1 MFRALSRSP
10 PPPRRHW
17 PARLPIRRGPAARPP
32 PRAPPRLPI
41 GPLLHVRPGSAQEAG
56 PGKGRGGAREGRG
69 PRRCPRSAAPARR
82 PQERALL
89 PGPGSPRHR
98 RAAWRPLPSDPSDR
112 LPFHLGPSRSSS
124 ASVTKRARLR
134 QGGIPGPPLT
144 VVTRTQRPLVHVQLF
159 SPSAGPGGL
168 RGPSEVAMRSMM
180 LPVLALWV
188 GCCPG
193 GALAEQGLSP
203 REPAATPTS
212 TGMLTLQPP
221 PPSWPGPPNGQAR
234 PTLSNGGPDRPEE
247 GAHEACTQPPGPSRK
262 APARPG
268 PAQREASPPAA
279 WDQEWSH
286 YKGPSSK
293 WARPQAVAEA
303 QERAVATREGVL
315 CRPGSGSRHQKKDD
329 SQGQGGGCTKETT
342 DRERERPRSRQGHGH
357 RFPDL
362 GAAEQAMPPLPASC
376 LLARAAIACS
386 NVKMKHIPAL
396 TDPGLA
402 TLYLAENEIAKIPVH
417 AFRGLPNLQWL
428 DLSKNKLDAQGLHPD
443 AFKNLTRLKR
453 LNLDGNSLAAVPALP
468 ASLQELKLNDNVLQG
483 LQHSSFRGLS
493 RLLTLEVEGN
503 QLHDGNISPLAFQPL
518 HSLLYLRLD
527 RNHLRTI
534 PPGLPASL
542 RELHLGTNV
551 FEEVTEGMLNHS
563 HSLSVLVLSNK
574 QLQEDRLAPRA
585 WTDLPKLEVLD
596 LSHNRLARVPSFL
609 PRGLRRLTLH
619 HNRIERI
626 PAYVFAHM
634 RPGLELLRLSH
645 NSLRTDG
652 IRGASFLGLRRSLAE
667 LLLDHNQLRA
677 IPRGLLGLRGLQVL
691 HLSHNKIRHM
701 PLNSICDARVA
712 QNSSLISTHLENNL
726 IDPRRIPPTAF
737 SCIRVYRS
745 VVFRPQQQEGVA
757 EGS

>member
-1 MFRALSRSP
+1 
-10 PPPRRHW
+10 
-17 PARLPIRRGPAARPP
+17 
-32 PRAPPRLPI
+32 
-41 GPLLHVRPGSAQEAG
+41 
-56 PGKGRGGAREGRG
+56 
-69 PRRCPRSAAPARR
+69 
-82 PQERALL
+82 
-89 PGPGSPRHR
+89 
-98 RAAWRPLPSDPSDR
+98 
-112 LPFHLGPSRSSS
+112 
-124 ASVTKRARLR
+124 
-134 QGGIPGPPLT
+134 
-144 VVTRTQRPLVHVQLF
+144 
-159 SPSAGPGGL
+159 
-168 RGPSEVAMRSMM
+168 MRSMM

-193 GALAEQGLSP
+193 EALAEQGLSP

-234 PTLSNGGPDRPEE
+234 PTLSNGGLDRPEE

-293 WARPQAVAEA
+293 WAQPQAVAEA
-303 QERAVATREGVL
+303 QERAVATREGQGRKTGGRGARRRGPKPR
-315 CRPGSGSRHQKKDD
+315 RPPKAGSSADLAQGAGIKRRMTAKAKVAAAPRRPQTVSGRGRGAGKGTDTGFRTWVPPSRP
-329 SQGQGGGCTKETT
+329 C
-342 DRERERPRSRQGHGH
+342 
-357 RFPDL
+357 
-362 GAAEQAMPPLPASC
+362 PPCQPPASWP
-376 LLARAAIACS
+376 RAAIACS

-402 TLYLAENEIAKIPVH
+402 TLYLAENEIAKIPAH

-443 AFKNLTRLKR
+443 AFKNLTQLKR

-551 FEEVTEGMLNHS
+551 IEEVTEGMLNHS
-563 HSLSVLVLSNK
+563 HSLSVLVLSNN

-585 WTDLPKLEVLD
+585 WTDLPPGVRKLEVLD

-626 PAYVFAHM
+626 PAYVFAHV

-691 HLSHNKIRHM
+691 HLSHNEIRHM
-701 PLNSICDARVA
+701 PLNSICETRVA

-726 IDPRRIPPTAF
+726 IDRRRNLPTAF

-745 VVFRPQQQEGVA
+745 VVLRPQQQEGVA

>member
-1 MFRALSRSP
+1 
-10 PPPRRHW
+10 
-17 PARLPIRRGPAARPP
+17 
-32 PRAPPRLPI
+32 
-41 GPLLHVRPGSAQEAG
+41 
-56 PGKGRGGAREGRG
+56 
-69 PRRCPRSAAPARR
+69 
-82 PQERALL
+82 
-89 PGPGSPRHR
+89 
-98 RAAWRPLPSDPSDR
+98 
-112 LPFHLGPSRSSS
+112 
-124 ASVTKRARLR
+124 
-134 QGGIPGPPLT
+134 
-144 VVTRTQRPLVHVQLF
+144 
-159 SPSAGPGGL
+159 
-168 RGPSEVAMRSMM
+168 MRSMM

-193 GALAEQGLSP
+193 GALAEQRLSP

-212 TGMLTLQPP
+212 PGMLTLQPP

-234 PTLSNGGPDRPEE
+234 PTLSNSGLDRPEE

-262 APARPG
+262 ALARPG

-293 WARPQAVAEA
+293 WAQPQAVAEA
-303 QERAVATREGVL
+303 QERAVATREGQGRKTGGRGARRRGPKPRRPPKGVL
-315 CRPGSGSRHQKKDD
+315 RRPGSGSRPQKKDD
-329 SQGQGGGCTKETT
+329 SQGQGGGCTEETT
-342 DRERERPRSRQGHGH
+342 DRERKRPRSRQGHGH

-402 TLYLAENEIAKIPVH
+402 TLYLAENEIAKIPAH

-551 FEEVTEGMLNHS
+551 IEEVTEGMLNHS
-563 HSLSVLVLSNK
+563 HSLSVLVLSNN

-596 LSHNRLARVPSFL
+596 LSHNRLARVPSSL

-645 NSLRTDG
+645 NSLRTDS
-652 IRGASFLGLRRSLAE
+652 IRGTSFLGLRRSLAK

-691 HLSHNKIRHM
+691 HLSHNEIRHM

-712 QNSSLISTHLENNL
+712 QNSNLISTHLENNL
-726 IDPRRIPPTAF
+726 IDRRRIPPTAF

-745 VVFRPQQQEGVA
+745 VVLRPQQREGVA

>member
-1 MFRALSRSP
+1 MGLTDGGLPQAQAWRSQS
-10 PPPRRHW
+10 
-17 PARLPIRRGPAARPP
+17 API
-32 PRAPPRLPI
+32 
-41 GPLLHVRPGSAQEAG
+41 
-56 PGKGRGGAREGRG
+56 
-69 PRRCPRSAAPARR
+69 
-82 PQERALL
+82 
-89 PGPGSPRHR
+89 
-98 RAAWRPLPSDPSDR
+98 RPLPSDPSDR
-112 LPFHLGPSRSSS
+112 LLFHLGPSRSSS
-124 ASVTKRARLR
+124 ASVTKRACLR

-144 VVTRTQRPLVHVQLF
+144 VVTRTQQPLVHVQLCPSVVASGIGRPRHGRPWQKPTGLAAPRRPWHLPPSPTAHSAPFPAVDGGPGSPGRAARPVLF

-221 PPSWPGPPNGQAR
+221 PPSWPGPPKGQAR
-234 PTLSNGGPDRPEE
+234 PTLSNGGLDRPEE

-293 WARPQAVAEA
+293 WAQPQAVAEA

-315 CRPGSGSRHQKKDD
+315 RRPDSGSQHQKKDD

-342 DRERERPRSRQGHGH
+342 DRERKRPRSRQGHGH

-376 LLARAAIACS
+376 VLARAAIACS

-402 TLYLAENEIAKIPVH
+402 TLYLAENEIAKIPAH

-468 ASLQELKLNDNVLQG
+468 ASLQELKFNDNVLQG
-483 LQHSSFRGLS
+483 LQHSSFWGLS

-551 FEEVTEGMLNHS
+551 IEEVTEGMLNHS
-563 HSLSVLVLSNK
+563 HSLSVLVLSNN

-691 HLSHNKIRHM
+691 HLSHNEIRHM
-701 PLNSICDARVA
+701 PLNSICEARVA
-712 QNSSLISTHLENNL
+712 PNSNLISTHLENNL
-726 IDPRRIPPTAF
+726 IDRRRIPPTAF

-745 VVFRPQQQEGVA
+745 VVLWPQQQERVA